1 MLRSRASRASS
12 RESRAA
18 SCASRGASSEDSE
31 RSLSTSANTVH
42 PRGASTRSPPPPSPK
57 SPSVR
62 EELSSLRVFASY
74 VPAEIVLRSLANHAP
89 PSKADR
95 EDFPAAIGFVDVSG
109 FTALSEKLLKEYGR
123 RSSEMLN
130 TYISSYFDGLI
141 DGISE
146 FGGDVIKFAGDALQ
160 VVWRHRRP
168 SDGIDEEAEP
178 PSLGALVLQASRCCL
193 SLLAKLNNFSP
204 PGVPDVC
211 LTLHMGVG
219 AGCLSSYVLAP
230 FLHMWRPLFSICGAP
245 FSPYV
250 APPISPLCQKCIH
263 FLGTSWAA
271 TSVSGSTLLLGSRS
285 SR

>member
-1 MLRSRASRASS
+1 M
-12 RESRAA
+12 
-18 SCASRGASSEDSE
+18 
-31 RSLSTSANTVH
+31 
-42 PRGASTRSPPPPSPK
+42 
-57 SPSVR
+57 R

-74 VPAEIVLRSLANHAP
+74 VPAEIVLRSLANPAP

-130 TYISSYFDGLI
+130 TYINSYFDGLI

-146 FGGDVIKFAGDALQ
+146 FCGDVIKFAGDALQ

-230 FLHMWRPLFSICGAP
+230 FLHMWRPHFSYMSE

-250 APPISPLCQKCIH
+250 APPFLLYVRIFSICGAPISPTCQKCIL
-263 FLGTSWAA
+263 FLGMSWAA